1 VKINYITV
9 KSFDDVEGINR
20 KINNQI
26 NTFINKNYKTKR
38 IYSNKKNFFSKLVD
52 IKIKMNKISNY
63 EILYIRNFGL
73 MNLFLFK
80 NFNKLKKKTY

>member
-9 KSFDDVEGINR
+9 KSFDDVKGINR
-20 KINNQI
+20 KINSQI
-26 NTFINKNYKTKR
+26 NTFINENYKTKR

-52 IKIKMNKISNY
+52 IKNKMNKISNY